1 MHVLIPCIY
10 KNNIMIKLSEISTKA
25 PEGFKKQDIKK
36 KTEKIAERIGDLLEM
51 MKAGKKHSILIV
63 FQGMDSS
70 GKDGASRKVFK
81 FCSPTSVHAYGFKK
95 PTDKEFAHDFLW
107 RVHKQVPAKG
117 EIKIFNRSHY
127 EDVLIQRVH
136 KWIDE
141 DKVTKRIAAINAFE
155 ELLVM
160 DNNTTIL
167 KFYMHL
173 SKERQLEKLQERVDV
188 ERKKWKHS
196 DGDWEQR
203 EHWDEYMRCY
213 EDVINRSSIPWHIAP
228 VDDRFYRDYFIASKV
243 LETLEGFNMEWPA
256 LESERFKE

>member
-1 MHVLIPCIY
+1 
-10 KNNIMIKLSEISTKA
+10 MIKLSEISTKA
-25 PEGFKKQDIKK
+25 PEGFTKKATKK
-36 KTEKIAERIGDLLEM
+36 KTEKMAERIGDLLEM
-51 MKAGKKHSILIV
+51 MQAGKEHNILIV

-70 GKDGASRKVFK
+70 GKDGASHNVFK
-81 FCSPTSVHAYGFKK
+81 YCSPTAVHAYGFKK
-95 PTDKEFAHDFLW
+95 PTDEEYAHDFLW
-107 RVHKQVPAKG
+107 RAHKQVPAKG

-141 DKVTKRIAAINAFE
+141 ERVTKRINAINAFE

-173 SKERQLEKLQERVDV
+173 SKERQGEKLQERIDLA
-188 ERKKWKHS
+188 RKNYKHN
-196 DGDWEQR
+196 DGDWDER
-203 EHWDEYMRCY
+203 EHWDEYRKCY

-228 VDDRFYRDYFIASKV
+228 VDDRYYRDYFIASKV
-243 LETLEGFNMEWPA
+243 LETLEGFNMEWPK
-256 LESERFKE
+256 LDSERFNG

>member
-1 MHVLIPCIY
+1 
-10 KNNIMIKLSEISTKA
+10 MIKLSEISTKA
-25 PEGFKKQDIKK
+25 PEGFTKKDTKK
-36 KTEKIAERIGDLLEM
+36 KTEKIAEKIGDLLEM
-51 MKAGKKHSILIV
+51 MQAGKKHNILIV

-70 GKDGASRKVFK
+70 GKDGASHNVFK
-81 FCSPTSVHAYGFKK
+81 YCSPTAISAYGFKK
-95 PTDKEFAHDFLW
+95 PTDEEFAHDFLW

-141 DKVTKRIAAINAFE
+141 EKVTKRINAINAFE
-155 ELLVM
+155 ELLVS

-173 SKERQLEKLQERVDV
+173 SQERQAEKLQERLDLK
-188 ERKKWKHS
+188 RKNYKHN
-196 DGDWEQR
+196 DGDWDEK
-203 EHWDEYMRCY
+203 EHWDEYRRCY
-213 EDVINRSSIPWHIAP
+213 EDVINRSSIPWYIAP

-243 LETLEGFNMEWPA
+243 LETLEGFNMEWPP
-256 LESERFKE
+256 LDSERFNG

>member
-1 MHVLIPCIY
+1 
-10 KNNIMIKLSEISTKA
+10 MIKLSEISTKA
-25 PEGFKKQDIKK
+25 PDGFKKKDTKK
-36 KTEKIAERIGDLLEM
+36 KTEEIAEKIGDLLEM
-51 MKAGKKHSILIV
+51 MQAGKKHNILVV

-70 GKDGASRKVFK
+70 GKDGASHNVFK
-81 FCSPTSVHAYGFKK
+81 YCSPTAIHAYGFKK
-95 PTDKEFAHDFLW
+95 PTDEEFAHDFLW

-141 DKVTKRIAAINAFE
+141 DKVTKRINAINAFE
-155 ELLVM
+155 ELLIS

-173 SKERQLEKLQERVDV
+173 SKERQAEKLQERLDLK
-188 ERKKWKHS
+188 RKNYKHN
-196 DGDWEQR
+196 DGDWDEK
-203 EHWDEYMRCY
+203 EHWDEYRRCY
-213 EDVINRSSIPWHIAP
+213 EDVINRSAVPWHIAP

-243 LETLEGFNMEWPA
+243 LETLEGFNMEWPP
-256 LESERFKE
+256 LDSERFNG